1 MSDTGSSTNQGNQS
15 GWSRSDTGGSAVGA
29 VAGGA
34 GVTLVALLV
43 DRK

>member
-1 MSDTGSSTNQGNQS
+1 MSDTGSSTNQGDQS

-43 DRK
+43 DSK